1 MDEHEL
7 AMAAQALANVLLQ
20 ITDDKREAIDIA
32 YLVLMT
38 VTTIA
43 SDSQDE
49 YTDHLDR
56 LRGSIVEVCNN
67 PPTLLPTPDF
77 H

>member
-49 YTDHLDR
+49 LAGHLEA
-56 LRGSIVEVCNN
+56 LKGSIVEACND
-67 PPTLLPTPDF
+67 PPALLLSPGI